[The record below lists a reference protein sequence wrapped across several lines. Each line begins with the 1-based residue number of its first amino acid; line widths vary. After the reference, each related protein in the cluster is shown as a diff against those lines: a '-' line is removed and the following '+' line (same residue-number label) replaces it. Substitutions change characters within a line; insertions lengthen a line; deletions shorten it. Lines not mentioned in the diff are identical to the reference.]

1 MLQIRV
7 VMGGD
12 PLNTRETSSDPMI
25 GKVLNGQYSVVELIG
40 TGGMGRVYKAI
51 QSSLDRIVALK
62 VLHPHYDVGGRDPN
76 FHRRFFLEASL
87 TSKLRHP
94 NTITVIDYG
103 KTHDGIYYIAM
114 EFVEGRT
121 LSQLL
126 TAAGPLSWPRAL
138 HIAQQICRSLREAHR
153 LGVVHRDLKP
163 ANVMLL
169 TEETDLD
176 LVKVLDFGLV
186 KPLDPSDPAESE
198 ITQAGMM
205 LGSPMYM
212 APEQARNHADTRS
225 DLYSLGVVMYQ
236 MLMGRPPFE
245 SRQSVDVILK
255 HVNDRPPAFKQVKP
269 EIEVPAEVEA
279 VVMRCLEKD
288 PVLRYQSMDELL
300 EALRQA
306 ALIAGGSAVFTSPR
320 LAFSPRTPPPEPL
333 TSIAAGPAEP
343 ISDFILGEDLPKRRS
358 RWVLTAVFTACIA
371 LGGAAVW
378 FLRPGPTATP
388 SVEMPSAIATVTNPV
403 QPPTTAP
410 SNPVE
415 PAKAAA
421 LEPVRFRVSSEPKGA
436 NVRIDGRTVGKAPL
450 TWEATPGED
459 GIAQATVTLELDGFE
474 PVTATARGS
483 GPEVEFKRTLRK
495 REAPR
500 KKAPNPKTDDDD
512 GYKDDPY
519 L

>member
-1 MLQIRV
+1 
-7 VMGGD
+7 MGGETLNIRETPSD
-12 PLNTRETSSDPMI
+12 PLI
-25 GKVLNGQYSVVELIG
+25 GKVLNGQYSVLELIG

-51 QSSLDRIVALK
+51 QASLDRVVALK
-62 VLHPHYDVGGRDPN
+62 VLHPHYNVGGRDPN

-103 KTHDGIYYIAM
+103 KTDDGIYYIAM

-126 TAAGPLSWPRAL
+126 TATGALRWPRAL
-138 HIAQQICRSLREAHR
+138 HIAQQVCRSLREAHR
-153 LGVVHRDLKP
+153 LGVIHRDLKP

-169 TEETDLD
+169 TEDTDHD

-186 KPLDPSDPAESE
+186 KPLDPEDPAESE

-225 DLYSLGVVMYQ
+225 DLYSLGVVTYQ

-245 SRQSVDVILK
+245 SKQSVDVILK
-255 HVNDRPPAFKQVKP
+255 HVNDTPPGFKQVRP
-269 EIEVPAEVEA
+269 DLDVPAEVEV

-288 PVLRYQSMDELL
+288 PARRYQSMDELL

-306 ALIAGGSAVFTSPR
+306 ALTAGGSAVFTSPR
-320 LAFSPRTPPPEPL
+320 LSFSPRTPPPEPL
-333 TSIAAGPAEP
+333 TTVELEP
-343 ISDFILGEDLPKRRS
+343 EEAISDFIVGEELRPRRQS
-358 RWVLTAVFTACIA
+358 NKLILASVFLAC
-371 LGGAAVW
+371 LVVGAAVVW
-378 FLRPGPTATP
+378 VNRAPQSTAASPGATQPALAAEP
-388 SVEMPSAIATVTNPV
+388 S
-403 QPPTTAP
+403 PTTAP
-410 SNPVE
+410 AAHVE
-415 PAKAAA
+415 QQAAPE
-421 LEPVRFRVSSEPKGA
+421 EPSPPEPIRFRIHSEPKGA
-436 NVRIDGRTVGKAPL
+436 IVRIDGRNVGRAPL
-450 TWEATPGED
+450 VWEGVPDAD
-459 GIAQATVTLELDGFE
+459 GVAQAVVTLELDGYE
-474 PVTATARGS
+474 PVSAMARGS
-483 GPEVEFKRTLRK
+483 GPELLLKRTLRK
-495 REAPR
+495 KEAP
-500 KKAPNPKTDDDD
+500 KKKTPKTDDDD